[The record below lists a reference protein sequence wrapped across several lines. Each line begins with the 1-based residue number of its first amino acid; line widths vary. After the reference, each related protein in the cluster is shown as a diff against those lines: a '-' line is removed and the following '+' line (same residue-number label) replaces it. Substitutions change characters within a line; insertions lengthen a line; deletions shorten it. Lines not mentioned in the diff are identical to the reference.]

1 MIITSMLSGLIA
13 LAAFLIA
20 VQILT
25 RLTTA
30 SPVMVY
36 FLTALFIHLGAMA
49 GGAWIYPG
57 LSYWHGA
64 TIYWFGF
71 MAYLF
76 AFGAFYKS
84 ISLLIL
90 QQIYSAQGHRMS
102 LDRVA
107 TDIVLP
113 CFTNRIDVMLDG
125 GLVRQEDDKYT
136 LTEQGK
142 KTAGKIAKLQ
152 KLFGIDQCGLYDH

>member
-13 LAAFLIA
+13 LAIFLIA
-20 VQILT
+20 IQILT

-49 GGAWIYPG
+49 GSAWIYPA
-57 LSYWHGA
+57 LSYWHA
-64 TIYWFGF
+64 AAIYWFGF

-90 QQIYSAQGHRMS
+90 QQIYSVQGHRMS
-102 LDRVA
+102 LERVA
-107 TDIVLP
+107 SDIVLP
-113 CFTNRIDVMLDG
+113 CFTNRIDVMQEG
-125 GLVRQEDDKYT
+125 GLIRQENDLYV
-136 LTEQGK
+136 LTEKGK
-142 KTAGKIAKLQ
+142 STAEKIAKLH